1 MKTDEVIK
9 ILENN
14 PLTNFYKKEEH
25 VAQWYWC
32 KDWNNE
38 WTKAYYMGP
47 REKWMNLVDESNE

>member
-38 WTKAYYMGP
+38 WAKAYYMGP
-47 REKWMNLVDESNE
+47 KEEWMTPIDKE